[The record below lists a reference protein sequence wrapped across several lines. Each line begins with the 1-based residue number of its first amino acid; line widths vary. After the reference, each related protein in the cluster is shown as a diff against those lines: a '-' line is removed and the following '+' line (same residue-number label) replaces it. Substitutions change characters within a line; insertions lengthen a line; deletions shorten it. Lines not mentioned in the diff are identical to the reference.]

1 MRLLIGATLLLLF
14 VTPANAQEAHDWY
27 SGESSRVQS
36 GRSGHF
42 GYGYPRARRGKAKR
56 SAANRSNTR
65 RAVRGASY
73 ANNASILAHPA
84 GCPRRLFCGCGASV
98 KVFGKPVRSL
108 YLARN
113 WLKFPRAAAAPGMVA
128 ANRRHVMVIEQVMA
142 SNKAVVYDANSGR
155 GLTRRH
161 VRSLAGF
168 TVVNP
173 RASRVASLPQ

>member
-14 VTPANAQEAHDWY
+14 VTPASAQEAHDWY
-27 SGESSRVQS
+27 GGESSRVQS

-42 GYGYPRARRGKAKR
+42 VQDRRRAKR
-56 SAANRSNTR
+56 STYRNRRDTR
-65 RAVRGASY
+65 RSRYTSS
-73 ANNASILAHPA
+73 NASILSHPA

-113 WLKFPRAAAAPGMVA
+113 WLKFPRTAAAPGMVA

-142 SNKAVVYDANSGR
+142 GNRAVVFDANSGR

-173 RASRVASLPQ
+173 RASRVASLTR